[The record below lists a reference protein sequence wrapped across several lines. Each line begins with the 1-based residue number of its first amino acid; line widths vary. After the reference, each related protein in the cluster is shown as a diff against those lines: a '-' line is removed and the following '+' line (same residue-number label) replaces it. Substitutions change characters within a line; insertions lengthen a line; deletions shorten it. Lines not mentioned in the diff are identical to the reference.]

1 MERSI
6 KSRAIFFERINKIDK
21 TRFTEKNRTQ
31 INQIGN
37 ERGEITKILKK
48 SSENTTNSYMA
59 TNWTTQEK

>member
-48 SSENTTNSYMA
+48 IIRKYY
-59 TNWTTQEK
+59 K